1 MSLPSS
7 ASSVSLT
14 LLSLC
19 PALSFLCLCLF
30 LPVSISHLLRGPPSG
45 RGYTIEGMGLSSW
58 SFQQLPK
65 LPFWRVGLWPWQ
77 PCTCPWH
84 TAPSSRLLVDT
95 NWEGV
100 GQRYPHHC
108 CQTAGRPA
116 PHASSLLQKLSSK
129 VVLDHSTLPDT
140 LKVTYDSFCSNG
152 VRLKDQPTGVCDGVQ
167 IGVPVSRA
175 PKAPGSCPACWPQR
189 GLCELQEPREGQR
202 VAWGQQQERRQQVHL
217 QFGPAPSASSGH
229 TRALSAW
236 VPGCL

>member
-19 PALSFLCLCLF
+19 PAVSFLCLCLF

-152 VRLKDQPTGVCDGVQ
+152 SLAQG
-167 IGVPVSRA
+167 
-175 PKAPGSCPACWPQR
+175 PAHR
-189 GLCELQEPREGQR
+189 GLRWRADRCPGEQGSKGPRLLPSLLAPEGP
-202 VAWGQQQERRQQVHL
+202 L
-217 QFGPAPSASSGH
+217 
-229 TRALSAW
+229 
-236 VPGCL
+236 